1 MTRGA
6 IRIRRKHMFIY
17 DMDEQLNRNYT
28 RREVVQLAEKWSPR
42 EEPAYLR
49 GGTD

>member
-6 IRIRRKHMFIY
+6 IRIRRKHMYRF
-17 DMDEQLNRNYT
+17 MDEQLNRNYT

-49 GGTD
+49 GGTDW